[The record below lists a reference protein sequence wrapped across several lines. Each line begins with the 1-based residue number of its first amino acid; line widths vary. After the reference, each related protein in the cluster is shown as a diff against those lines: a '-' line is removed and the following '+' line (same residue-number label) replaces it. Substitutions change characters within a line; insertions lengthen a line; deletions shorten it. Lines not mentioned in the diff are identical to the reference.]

1 MSIFPVYLYLGPE
14 NGRKKEALQ
23 ELQEQITKANGE
35 PPEKHRLYA
44 FESDSEAI
52 LTLVQN
58 GSLFAAH
65 TLVIVN
71 NAEALNKKAD
81 VTSLVN
87 YIKKPQPKRY
97 PGPPFRRKQ
106 DRNQDPK
113 RRPKI
118 RRPGLLGDV

>member
-1 MSIFPVYLYLGPE
+1 MKLLPIYLYLGPE
-14 NGRKKEALQ
+14 KGRKKEALD
-23 ELQEQITKANGE
+23 ELEEQITQSAGE

-65 TLVIVN
+65 TLVVVN

-81 VTSLVN
+81 VTSLIQYFKNPNTSATLVLLSDEN
-87 YIKKPQPKRY
+87 KIETKLQGAAPKAGVRV
-97 PGPPFRRKQ
+97 F
-106 DRNQDPK
+106 
-113 RRPKI
+113 
-118 RRPGLLGDV
+118 LGNV